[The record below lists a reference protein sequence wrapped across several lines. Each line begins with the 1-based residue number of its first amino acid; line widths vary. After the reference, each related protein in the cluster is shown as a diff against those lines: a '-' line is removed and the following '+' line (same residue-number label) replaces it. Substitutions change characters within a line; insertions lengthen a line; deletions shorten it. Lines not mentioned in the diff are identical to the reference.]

1 MTTSSDPLAGVELLI
16 LGAGQ
21 EVGRSCVVT
30 YAQGVNVM
38 FDCGLHMGKQGDQR
52 LPLLSTLGDINDHIH
67 AVVITHFHLDH
78 IGALPYLTEHLG
90 YRGPVIMTH
99 ATKALAPLILED
111 YFSICQKR
119 CPFST
124 NLHHGCTRQYE
135 HTKCD
140 CIMGDRGGVAAG
152 VTHYTQWGM

>member
-1 MTTSSDPLAGVELLI
+1 MTTERDRHEGIDLLI

-21 EVGRSCVVT
+21 EVGRSCVVM
-30 YAQGVNVM
+30 YGHGVNIM

-52 LPLLSTLGDINDHIH
+52 LPLLSTLGDVNEQIH

-99 ATKALAPLILED
+99 ATKTLAPLILED
-111 YFSICQKR
+111 YFSICQR
-119 CPFST
+119 RFPPQ
-124 NLHHGCTRQYE
+124 NL
-135 HTKCD
+135 
-140 CIMGDRGGVAAG
+140 IAVAVLGAPRS
-152 VTHYTQWGM
+152 HLRS